1 MERRQDFGYPVR
13 CMDGECYGWV
23 LDGLMDGYDNGNVII
38 CTAWVSEMHDMSR
51 QSNEHKNHV

>member
-23 LDGLMDGYDNGNVII
+23 LDGLRDGYDNGNVII
-38 CTAWVSEMHDMSR
+38 CTAWVSEMHDGG
-51 QSNEHKNHV
+51 QAKQ